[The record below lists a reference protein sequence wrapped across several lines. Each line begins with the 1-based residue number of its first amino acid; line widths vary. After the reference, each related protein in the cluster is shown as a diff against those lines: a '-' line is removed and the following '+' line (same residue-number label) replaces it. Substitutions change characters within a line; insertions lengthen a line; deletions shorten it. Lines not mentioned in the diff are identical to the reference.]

1 MYLQSYKHQHLWRS
15 NKKTPNA
22 EMRQRKGQVIK
33 IYLNTHTNFCT
44 CIQGVKPMTGRKKK
58 NLWNARTNSRTC
70 VLSEKT
76 KKKTA
81 AAVTPAAAVAV
92 DIAGDV
98 AAVTAAVVGAVTAA
112 AIVVAAAAAVVVA
125 AAAAVVVAA
134 AAAIVVAAAAAA
146 VVAATD
152 AVVVAAAATV
162 PDVQSSWW
170 DRGCD
175 IENRW
180 EGVEAIVSVTCGFYQ
195 RALDTKEKKEK
206 KKIRTH
212 VQLVCTCVHRST
224 ARGS

>member
-1 MYLQSYKHQHLWRS
+1 
-15 NKKTPNA
+15 
-22 EMRQRKGQVIK
+22 
-33 IYLNTHTNFCT
+33 
-44 CIQGVKPMTGRKKK
+44 MTGRKKK

-92 DIAGDV
+92 DVAGDV

-125 AAAAVVVAA
+125 AAAA
-134 AAAIVVAAAAAA
+134 IVVAAAAAA

-152 AVVVAAAATV
+152 AIVVAAAATV